1 MKNPASEDAA
11 YSNPHLRMTISTGDA
26 CPSARMRQ
34 SIFQWSLFA
43 LSASLAA
50 VRKKEGL
57 VNQQNVAAQN
67 ALNAGMEN
75 APQDAQSEKPKKRES
90 IPTELEAAQKLLKL
104 SQDQQ
109 NNQ

>member
-1 MKNPASEDAA
+1 
-11 YSNPHLRMTISTGDA
+11 
-26 CPSARMRQ
+26 MRQ

-50 VRKKEGL
+50 MSKEESL
-57 VNQQNVAAQN
+57 MNQQNIAAQN

-75 APQDAQSEKPKKRES
+75 APQDAQSEVPKNRES
-90 IPTELEAAQKLLKL
+90 APTELEAAQKLLKL

-109 NNQ
+109 NSQ